1 MALLETL
8 RDDFNGSSVDT
19 TRWSSYDPAYA
30 VVGGGVVSITSQAGT
45 AAYNVLQSPNVYD
58 ATDSYLVAKVV
69 TATPAGTDQSHQTFL
84 SWEIDG
90 ANGVLIYRAGNTLV
104 AERHTAGVTTSFTL
118 VASYNATTHAW
129 WRIRHVTGS
138 GVRYATSPDGDTW
151 TEHAT
156 AHSISWA
163 VTAVRAT
170 LMVGKWSAGD
180 GAGTGTFDKINL
192 SPSTLP
198 HTFGAA
204 TFGSGLFGDPTPP
217 GATAEPDGVNDA
229 LSLDAPA
236 ATFAAA
242 ATPDGLND
250 AVALDAPTAQNN
262 DTAATPDGVAVDLA
276 QDPPSADAAFAAAP
290 DEGPGLSVA
299 TDDPVAAWSSVA
311 TPDGINDAV
320 SLDNPAAG
328 TNTAATPDGVAL
340 AVASDNPAASPTA
353 LPDPIAVA
361 VALDA
366 PTAAWAAAATPA
378 GIALAVGQDNVAAAF
393 VATALPDGAHVNV
406 HVGTPGAE
414 FPILTS
420 PHYDPIV
427 APDAAVPA
435 VAQHL
440 LGVGPWNTGILWK
453 GAPNHGP
460 GSATYPASVPVVGMP
475 TATSKSFVLRLNA
488 GDEARADFN
497 LPREQAIVIER
508 FATDLWWR
516 RRDPRRRVVEAVGR
530 FNAQTTD
537 VRVTETGQLNVSAT
551 FVDYRSLLEDRLVLT
566 VADHPTAGLS
576 SWDKGTVV
584 TDVMRFVVPANLKL
598 DLTEI
603 TDGTET
609 YCGTITEPVEIPPGT
624 TVAEAFDN
632 LRAISTKPWE
642 WWVEMPDD
650 NGARPKLRFA
660 PDGRGA
666 DRGVYLIDLGTGQSP
681 LASWSVQAAASQY
694 ANAIYFQGGTGGVV
708 YTLPADVEAYG
719 QRDAQES
726 DGSLLGNLPLI
737 QAAAQK
743 RLHELASQSYS
754 WSLTL
759 REGFWEGRSHI
770 DVGDLVNVRVALGA
784 ETISG
789 VERVTEI
796 SVEVD
801 ADGFERVSLTLG
813 PPKPARDP
821 RSRYA
826 ATTRLV
832 RTLKNYTRQDTTP

>member
-8 RDDFNGSSVDT
+8 RDDFDGSTFDAV
-19 TRWSSYDPAYA
+19 RWPYH
-30 VVGGGVVSITSQAGT
+30 T
-45 AAYNVLQSPNVYD
+45 AAYATVGSGVASITMAGGSSDYNVVQSASVYN

-69 TATPAGTDQSHQTFL
+69 PATPSGTDSSQQTYL
-84 SWEIDG
+84 SWEID
-90 ANGVLIYRAGNTLV
+90 ANNGVMIYRVGNQLI
-104 AERHTAGVTTSFTL
+104 AERHSAGVVTWFTL

-129 WRIRHVTGS
+129 WRIRHVTGA

-151 TEHAT
+151 TEDAT
-156 AHSISWA
+156 AHTISWA
-163 VTAVRAT
+163 VTAVRVT
-170 LMVGKWSAGD
+170 LMVGKWSPAD
-180 GAGTGTFDKINL
+180 PAATGTFDKINL

-217 GATAEPDGVNDA
+217 AVAAEPDGVNDGVA
-229 LSLDAPA
+229 LDAPTA
-236 ATFAAA
+236 AFAAA
-242 ATPDGLND
+242 ATPDGVND
-250 AVALDAPTAQNN
+250 ALNLDSPAAQNN
-262 DTAATPDGVAVDLA
+262 DTAATPDGVAVGLA
-276 QDPPSADAAFAAAP
+276 QDDPSAVAVTAVAP

-311 TPDGINDAV
+311 TPDGVNDAV
-320 SLDNPAAG
+320 ALDNPGAG
-328 TNTAATPDGVAL
+328 TNATATPDGVAVTINSDDP
-340 AVASDNPAASPTA
+340 AVSPTA
-353 LPDPIAVA
+353 LPDAIAVA
-361 VALDA
+361 LALDA
-366 PTAAWAAAATPA
+366 PTAAWAAACTPA
-378 GIALAVGQDNVAAAF
+378 GIALAVGEDAAAAGFVAA
-393 VATALPDGAHVNV
+393 ALPDGVQAKIHLT
-406 HVGTPGAE
+406 GPDAQY
-414 FPILTS
+414 PITVS

-427 APDAAVPA
+427 PSDAAVPV

-440 LGVGPWNTGILWK
+440 LGVGPWNTGIVWK

-460 GSATYPASVPVVGMP
+460 GSATYPASVPVLGMP
-475 TATSKSFVLRLNA
+475 SATSKSFTLRLNA

-497 LPREQAIVIER
+497 LPREQAIVVER

-537 VRVTETGQLNVSAT
+537 VRLADNGQLNVSAT
-551 FVDYRSLLEDRLVLT
+551 FVDYRSLLEDRIVLT
-566 VADHPTAGLS
+566 VADHPSAGLS

-584 TDVMRFVVPANLKL
+584 TDILRFVVPTNLKL

-609 YCGTITEPVEIPPGT
+609 YCGTITEPVEVPPGT
-624 TVAEAFDN
+624 TVGEAFDN

-642 WWVEMPDD
+642 WWVELPDD

-681 LASWSVQAAASQY
+681 LASWSVQAASSQY

-719 QRDAQES
+719 QRDAQEA

-759 REGFWEGRSHI
+759 REGVWEGRSHI

-801 ADGFERVSLTLG
+801 ADGFERVTLTLG

>member
-1 MALLETL
+1 MALLESL
-8 RDDFNGSSVDT
+8 RDDFDGSSFDAA
-19 TRWSSYDPAYA
+19 RWPNRTPTYA
-30 VVGGGVVSITSQAGT
+30 TVGSGVASITMASGST
-45 AAYNVLQSPNVYD
+45 DYNVVQSASVYD

-69 TATPAGTDQSHQTFL
+69 PAPLAGTNSSQQTYL
-84 SWEIDG
+84 SWEID
-90 ANGVLIYRAGNTLV
+90 ANNGVMIYRLGNQLI
-104 AERHTAGVTTSFTL
+104 AERHTAGVVTWFTL
-118 VASYNATTHAW
+118 VATYNATTHAW
-129 WRIRHVTGS
+129 WRIRHVTGT
-138 GVRYATSPDGDTW
+138 GARYATSPDGDTW

-170 LMVGKWSAGD
+170 LMVGKWDAAD
-180 GAGTGTFDKINL
+180 PATTGTFDKINL

-217 GATAEPDGVNDA
+217 AVTVEPGGVNDA
-229 LSLDAPA
+229 LSLDAPTA
-236 ATFAAA
+236 AFAAA
-242 ATPDGLND
+242 ATPDGVND
-250 AVALDAPTAQNN
+250 ATALDAPAAQNN

-276 QDPPSADAAFAAAP
+276 LDDPSAAHVTAVAP
-290 DEGPGLSVA
+290 DEGPGLDVA

-311 TPDGINDAV
+311 TPDGINDALACD
-320 SLDNPAAG
+320 SPAAG
-328 TNTAATPDGVAL
+328 TNTAATPDGLAL
-340 AVASDNPAASPTA
+340 ALACDSPAASPTA

-366 PTAAWAAAATPA
+366 PVAAWAAAATPA

-393 VATALPDGAHVNV
+393 VATALPDGAHAAV
-406 HVGTPGAE
+406 HLGTPGAE

-420 PHYDPIV
+420 PHYDPV
-427 APDAAVPA
+427 VPADTAVPA
-435 VAQHL
+435 VARHL
-440 LGVGPWNTGILWK
+440 LGVGPWNIGILWK

-475 TATSKSFVLRLNA
+475 TATSKSFTLRLNA

-537 VRVTETGQLNVSAT
+537 VRLADNGHLNVSAT
-551 FVDYRSLLEDRLVLT
+551 FVDYRSLLEDRIILN
-566 VADHPTAGLS
+566 VADHPVAGLS

-584 TDVMRFVVPANLKL
+584 TDIMRFAVPTNLKL

-609 YCGTITEPVEIPPGT
+609 FVGTITEPVELPPGT
-624 TVAEAFDN
+624 TVGEAFDN
-632 LRAISTKPWE
+632 LRAISTKAWE

-660 PDGRGA
+660 PNGRGA
-666 DRGVYLIDLGTGQSP
+666 DRGVYLIDLGSGQSP

-708 YTLPADVEAYG
+708 YTLPADVETYG
-719 QRDAQES
+719 QHDAQEA

-743 RLHELASQSYS
+743 RLRELASQSYT

-784 ETISG
+784 ETLAG

-796 SVEVD
+796 NVEVD
-801 ADGFERVSLTLG
+801 ADGFERVTLTLG

-821 RSRYA
+821 RSRYS